1 MSFTAHSVGMVFTW
15 LVESY
20 HKSGQHKHQNMP
32 GTSSKSTYELLCLS
46 RSVICDTYQLL
57 NLKDEKLYLF
67 CHKHEKNKKQKKNYV
82 STRNR
87 TSDLL
92 NCHVFIF
99 FSSILIQRVFSFL
112 LKKKK
117 PWQIAIVWMYY
128 NAKSKLYLFIFFQY
142 LCYEC
147 VLSFLHNSDVTTSL

>member
-1 MSFTAHSVGMVFTW
+1 MSFTVHSVGMVFTW

-57 NLKDEKLYLF
+57 NLKEKSCICF
-67 CHKHEKNKKQKKNYV
+67 ATSTRKTKNKKNYV

-117 PWQIAIVWMYY
+117 QWT
-128 NAKSKLYLFIFFQY
+128 NNH
-142 LCYEC
+142 C
-147 VLSFLHNSDVTTSL
+147 VDVL

>member
-57 NLKDEKLYLF
+57 NLKEKSCICF
-67 CHKHEKNKKQKKNYV
+67 ATSMRKTKNKKNYV

-117 PWQIAIVWMYY
+117 QWTI
-128 NAKSKLYLFIFFQY
+128 NH
-142 LCYEC
+142 C
-147 VLSFLHNSDVTTSL
+147 VDVL

>member
-1 MSFTAHSVGMVFTW
+1 MSFTVHSVGMVFTW

-57 NLKDEKLYLF
+57 NLKEKSCICF
-67 CHKHEKNKKQKKNYV
+67 ATSMRKTKNKKNNV

-117 PWQIAIVWMYY
+117 QRT
-128 NAKSKLYLFIFFQY
+128 NNH
-142 LCYEC
+142 C
-147 VLSFLHNSDVTTSL
+147 VDVL

>member
-99 FSSILIQRVFSFL
+99 CSSILIQRVFSFL

-117 PWQIAIVWMYY
+117 QWQITIVWMYY

>member
-57 NLKDEKLYLF
+57 NLKEKSCICF
-67 CHKHEKNKKQKKNYV
+67 ATSMRKTKNKKKYV

-117 PWQIAIVWMYY
+117 QWT
-128 NAKSKLYLFIFFQY
+128 NNH
-142 LCYEC
+142 C
-147 VLSFLHNSDVTTSL
+147 VDVL

>member
-1 MSFTAHSVGMVFTW
+1 MSFIVHSAGMVFTW

-57 NLKDEKLYLF
+57 NLKEKSCICF
-67 CHKHEKNKKQKKNYV
+67 ATSMRKTKNKKNFV

-117 PWQIAIVWMYY
+117 QWT
-128 NAKSKLYLFIFFQY
+128 NNH
-142 LCYEC
+142 C
-147 VLSFLHNSDVTTSL
+147 VDVL

>member
-20 HKSGQHKHQNMP
+20 HKSGQHKHQNIP

-57 NLKDEKLYLF
+57 NLKEKSCICF
-67 CHKHEKNKKQKKNYV
+67 ATSMRKTKNKKNYV

-99 FSSILIQRVFSFL
+99 FFFNPYSESFQL
-112 LKKKK
+112 STEKKETV
-117 PWQIAIVWMYY
+117 A
-128 NAKSKLYLFIFFQY
+128 NNH
-142 LCYEC
+142 C
-147 VLSFLHNSDVTTSL
+147 VDVL

>member
-67 CHKHEKNKKQKKNYV
+67 CHKHEKNKKQKKLRFHKESNFRPFKL
-82 STRNR
+82 SRF
-87 TSDLL
+87 
-92 NCHVFIF
+92 HFF

-117 PWQIAIVWMYY
+117 QWT
-128 NAKSKLYLFIFFQY
+128 NNH
-142 LCYEC
+142 C
-147 VLSFLHNSDVTTSL
+147 VDVL

>member
-67 CHKHEKNKKQKKNYV
+67 CHKHEKNKKQKK
-82 STRNR
+82 
-87 TSDLL
+87 
-92 NCHVFIF
+92 
-99 FSSILIQRVFSFL
+99 
-112 LKKKK
+112 
-117 PWQIAIVWMYY
+117 
-128 NAKSKLYLFIFFQY
+128 
-142 LCYEC
+142 
-147 VLSFLHNSDVTTSL
+147 TTFPQGIELQTF

>member
-57 NLKDEKLYLF
+57 NLKEKSCICF
-67 CHKHEKNKKQKKNYV
+67 ATSMRKTKNKKNYV

-117 PWQIAIVWMYY
+117 QRT
-128 NAKSKLYLFIFFQY
+128 NNH
-142 LCYEC
+142 C
-147 VLSFLHNSDVTTSL
+147 VDVL

>member
-1 MSFTAHSVGMVFTW
+1 MSFTVHSVGMVFTW

-46 RSVICDTYQLL
+46 RSVKCDTYQLL
-57 NLKDEKLYLF
+57 NLKEKSF
-67 CHKHEKNKKQKKNYV
+67 ICFATSMRKTKNKKNYV
-82 STRNR
+82 STRNQ

-99 FSSILIQRVFSFL
+99 FSSILIQRVFKSFQL
-112 LKKKK
+112 STKKKK
-117 PWQIAIVWMYY
+117 QWTNNHRVD
-128 NAKSKLYLFIFFQY
+128 
-142 LCYEC
+142 
-147 VLSFLHNSDVTTSL
+147 VL

>member
-67 CHKHEKNKKQKKNYV
+67 CHKHEKNKKQKKLRFHKESNFRPFKLSCFHFFFFNPYSESFQL
-82 STRNR
+82 STE
-87 TSDLL
+87 
-92 NCHVFIF
+92 
-99 FSSILIQRVFSFL
+99 
-112 LKKKK
+112 KKETV
-117 PWQIAIVWMYY
+117 A
-128 NAKSKLYLFIFFQY
+128 NNH
-142 LCYEC
+142 C
-147 VLSFLHNSDVTTSL
+147 VDEL

>member
-1 MSFTAHSVGMVFTW
+1 MSFTVYSVGMVFTW

-20 HKSGQHKHQNMP
+20 HKSGQRKHQNMP

-57 NLKDEKLYLF
+57 NLKKSF
-67 CHKHEKNKKQKKNYV
+67 ICFATSMRKIKNKKNYV

-117 PWQIAIVWMYY
+117 QWT
-128 NAKSKLYLFIFFQY
+128 NNH
-142 LCYEC
+142 C
-147 VLSFLHNSDVTTSL
+147 VDVL

>member
-20 HKSGQHKHQNMP
+20 HKSGQHKHQNVP

-57 NLKDEKLYLF
+57 NLKEKSCICF
-67 CHKHEKNKKQKKNYV
+67 ATSMRKTKNKKNYV

-117 PWQIAIVWMYY
+117 QWT
-128 NAKSKLYLFIFFQY
+128 NNH
-142 LCYEC
+142 C
-147 VLSFLHNSDVTTSL
+147 VDVL

>member
-99 FSSILIQRVFSFL
+99 FFFNPYSESFQLSIE
-112 LKKKK
+112 KKETV
-117 PWQIAIVWMYY
+117 A
-128 NAKSKLYLFIFFQY
+128 NNH
-142 LCYEC
+142 C
-147 VLSFLHNSDVTTSL
+147 VDVL

>member
-57 NLKDEKLYLF
+57 NLKEKSCICF
-67 CHKHEKNKKQKKNYV
+67 ATSMRKTKNKKNYV

-117 PWQIAIVWMYY
+117 QWT
-128 NAKSKLYLFIFFQY
+128 NNH
-142 LCYEC
+142 C
-147 VLSFLHNSDVTTSL
+147 VDVL